1 MSSHPSVVID
11 HLTFAWPDGTPV
23 VTDLN
28 CTVPVGRTGLIG
40 DNGTGKTTLLRLIA
54 GDLEPASGHISVTG
68 SIAMLS
74 QDVARRADLTVS
86 DLLGISTVRTALRAV
101 EAGSVDP
108 ADFTA
113 IGDNWD
119 IEPRALA
126 ELSGLGLGSEES
138 LLDRPVTSLS
148 GGEATMV
155 AIAGLGLVGSGP
167 AGRGQPGAG
176 VTLLD
181 EPTNNLDAG
190 SRCRL
195 YDQLDDWPGSVLVV
209 SHDRELLEHVDTI
222 IELDPTS
229 PTGTRTFTGSLSD
242 YQLQRQAEQQVAGQ
256 RLREADA
263 QLRRIRR
270 QAAADQQHL
279 AQRDRVGRS
288 DAARSGMGKGA
299 EHYFVNRSQRSA
311 ASGAQRREK
320 QASEAAVARDRA
332 DAAARLP
339 DRIRVDLPS
348 TGLPESRQVLELMS
362 GDHSLR
368 MDGPERI
375 RIAGPNGVGKSTLV
389 QIALGERSG
398 GALGQGADAQLES
411 RALALFAEPLNAVR
425 TPQVPVGL
433 IGQRDDLDSFAT
445 PLDAV
450 RDACPD
456 ATPNQARALL
466 ARMLVGATMA
476 SRPIGV
482 LSGGE
487 RFRVALARMLFAEP
501 APQLLILDE
510 PTNNLD
516 ISSTDHLVEALDGY
530 RGALMIISHDNT
542 LVGRLRVDRVWQLS
556 DSPEGTVIEDRPV
569 SRSRAQ

>member
-1 MSSHPSVVID
+1 MSSHPSVVVD
-11 HLTFAWPDGTPV
+11 HLTFTWPDGTPV
-23 VTDLN
+23 LTDLS

-54 GDLEPASGHISVTG
+54 GDLEPTSGHVSVTG

-74 QDVARRADLTVS
+74 QDVARRADLTVA

-126 ELSGLGLGSEES
+126 ELSSLGLGSEES

-155 AIAGLGLVGSGP
+155 AIAGLGLVGPVP
-167 AGRGQPGAG
+167 AGRGQAGAG

-229 PTGTRTFTGSLSD
+229 PTGTRTFTGTLSD

-299 EHYFVNRSQRSA
+299 EHYFVNRSQKSA

-320 QASEAAVARDRA
+320 QASEAAAVRDRA

-348 TGLPESRQVLELMS
+348 TGLPETRQVLELMS
-362 GDHSLR
+362 GGHSLR

-389 QIALGERSG
+389 QIALGDRSE
-398 GALGQGADAQLES
+398 GADAQLES

-425 TPQVPVGL
+425 TPQVPVGM

-450 RDACPD
+450 RDACPG

-476 SRPIGV
+476 GRPTGV

-542 LVGRLRVDRVWQLS
+542 LAGRLRVDRVWQLS
-556 DSPEGTVIEDRPV
+556 ASPDGTVIEDRPV

>member
-1 MSSHPSVVID
+1 
-11 HLTFAWPDGTPV
+11 
-23 VTDLN
+23 
-28 CTVPVGRTGLIG
+28 
-40 DNGTGKTTLLRLIA
+40 
-54 GDLEPASGHISVTG
+54 
-68 SIAMLS
+68 
-74 QDVARRADLTVS
+74 
-86 DLLGISTVRTALRAV
+86 
-101 EAGSVDP
+101 
-108 ADFTA
+108 
-113 IGDNWD
+113 
-119 IEPRALA
+119 
-126 ELSGLGLGSEES
+126 
-138 LLDRPVTSLS
+138 
-148 GGEATMV
+148 
-155 AIAGLGLVGSGP
+155 
-167 AGRGQPGAG
+167 
-176 VTLLD
+176 
-181 EPTNNLDAG
+181 
-190 SRCRL
+190 
-195 YDQLDDWPGSVLVV
+195 
-209 SHDRELLEHVDTI
+209 
-222 IELDPTS
+222 
-229 PTGTRTFTGSLSD
+229 
-242 YQLQRQAEQQVAGQ
+242 
-256 RLREADA
+256 
-263 QLRRIRR
+263 
-270 QAAADQQHL
+270 
-279 AQRDRVGRS
+279 
-288 DAARSGMGKGA
+288 MGKGA
-299 EHYFVNRSQRSA
+299 EHYFVNRSQKSA
-311 ASGAQRREK
+311 ASGAQHREK
-320 QASEAAVARDRA
+320 QASEAAAVRDRA

-348 TGLPESRQVLELMS
+348 TGLPETRQVLELMS

-389 QIALGERSG
+389 QIALGDRSE
-398 GALGQGADAQLES
+398 GADAQLES

-542 LVGRLRVDRVWQLS
+542 LAGRLRVDRVWQLS